1 MPLCDNHFMDKEK
14 YSLLYDYYGA
24 LLTERQR
31 EAFELYY
38 EKDLSLAEVAE
49 NLCISRQAV
58 QRAFKKA
65 SEELEG
71 FQKKLGLIKEY
82 DI

>member
-1 MPLCDNHFMDKEK
+1 MDGEK

-31 EAFELYY
+31 EVFELYY
-38 EKDLSLAEVAE
+38 EKDLSLSEVAE
-49 NLCISRQAV
+49 NLNISRQAV

-65 SEELEG
+65 GEELEG
-71 FQKKLGLIKEY
+71 FQKKLGLVKELV
-82 DI
+82 

>member
-1 MPLCDNHFMDKEK
+1 MASDN

-31 EAFELYY
+31 EVFELYY
-38 EKDLSLAEVAE
+38 EKDLSLSEVAE
-49 NLCISRQAV
+49 NLKISRQAV

-65 SEELEG
+65 GEELEG
-71 FQKKLGLIKEY
+71 FQEKLGLVKEL
-82 DI
+82 I

>member
-1 MPLCDNHFMDKEK
+1 MDER

-31 EAFELYY
+31 GVFELYY
-38 EKDLSLAEVAE
+38 EKDLSLSEVAE
-49 NLCISRQAV
+49 NLGISRQAV

-65 SEELEG
+65 GEELEE
-71 FQKKLGLIKEY
+71 FQKKLGLIKEF
-82 DI
+82 DE